1 MFGAAILGLVL
12 AVIAA
17 STRKAEAQIPP
28 PSQVASIFTCSVDNV
43 AATLTKVCTAQSD
56 PTLTM
61 YVTTVV
67 AQSTTST
74 AGTFLL
80 EYGTGTNC
88 GTGTTSFFPSAASV
102 ARLGSAANTAAPTVI
117 ALTTPLKVPAG
128 KDLCLL
134 GVATNTTTAVIAGYL
149 AVQ

>member
-1 MFGAAILGLVL
+1 MGARRA
-12 AVIAA
+12 
-17 STRKAEAQIPP
+17 R
-28 PSQVASIFTCSVDNV
+28 
-43 AATLTKVCTAQSD
+43 
-56 PTLTM
+56 TM

-80 EYGTGTNC
+80 ETGTGTNC

-102 ARLGSAANTAAPTVI
+102 ARIGSAANTAAPTVI
-117 ALTTPLKVPAG
+117 ALTTPLRVPPG

-134 GVATNTTTAVIAGYL
+134 GVATNTTTAVIAGYVG
-149 AVQ
+149 AQ